1 MTMRKMI
8 GPALIV
14 LSLAGCAA
22 GWRSP
27 RGQRLEPRLFQS
39 HRKTGGPRLVHRRQG
54 RARPC
59 WSGGGI
65 LVPEAVLRIA
75 LFRTRSWREGPT
87 NMKHPM
93 LGVLGLGFLGAAPSS
108 NPVEC
113 GNPYVAFHERLSH
126 HAENL
131 SGERLAALHRVSL
144 RIFDA
149 CDAGHLRDVQAKF
162 VELEMRLGAPGKCEQ
177 HRHRAASRSNWR
189 SREKGFKRLAWP
201 AIGLRAPSAAR
212 SQKDTTSS
220 SSPYRLL

>member
-1 MTMRKMI
+1 
-8 GPALIV
+8 
-14 LSLAGCAA
+14 
-22 GWRSP
+22 
-27 RGQRLEPRLFQS
+27 
-39 HRKTGGPRLVHRRQG
+39 
-54 RARPC
+54 
-59 WSGGGI
+59 
-65 LVPEAVLRIA
+65 
-75 LFRTRSWREGPT
+75 
-87 NMKHPM
+87 MKHPM

-177 HRHRAASRSNWR
+177 TSPSRGQSIELAIAGERVQETGVASYRPSSTQRCAKPERHD
-189 SREKGFKRLAWP
+189 E
-201 AIGLRAPSAAR
+201 
-212 SQKDTTSS
+212 
-220 SSPYRLL
+220 